1 MTSALRSAFL
11 AGTSAIG
18 RAIIRPAATAPA
30 VSYVVAVVAGDLIGI
45 YHSRNLAKD
54 IASIQREVPSA
65 KIGYI
70 LAVAVDPKMVS
81 RLAEGNLAEWAV
93 GGGWFKTSLE
103 EAEAAIDAAAKAYTG
118 ISPFHSTTDAVIA
131 TNRRRR

>member
-1 MTSALRSAFL
+1 MSALRSAFM

-18 RAIIRPAATAPA
+18 RAIGRPPVAAPVVA
-30 VSYVVAVVAGDLIGI
+30 YVVAIVAGDLVGI
-45 YHSRNLAKD
+45 YRSSNLARD
-54 IASIQREVPSA
+54 IASIQREVPAS

-70 LAVAVDPKMVS
+70 LAVAVDPKMIS
-81 RLAEGNLAEWAV
+81 RLAEGNLSEWAV
-93 GGGWFKTSLE
+93 GGGWFRTTLE

-131 TNRRRR
+131 TSRRRR

>member
-1 MTSALRSAFL
+1 MTSTLRSAL
-11 AGTSAIG
+11 KAGISALGSAIS
-18 RAIIRPAATAPA
+18 RPAPTGAP
-30 VSYVVAVVAGDLIGI
+30 VSYVVAVVAGDIIGI
-45 YHSRNLAKD
+45 YHSSNLARD

-70 LAVAVDPKMVS
+70 MAVAVDPKMVS

-93 GGGWFKTSLE
+93 GGGWFRTSLK

-118 ISPFHSTTDAVIA
+118 VTPFHSTSDAVIA
-131 TNRRRR
+131 TTRRRR